1 MSMGNP
7 RMLTAFTLAAAI
19 IIGGVISL
27 ATNSWWFLVIAVGI
41 HVVVSTIMLSFVFK
55 ATNQGDKPDPVTE
68 AHIDAGDTD
77 RGAGALTE
85 SGRRKDRE
93 VVL

>member
-1 MSMGNP
+1 
-7 RMLTAFTLAAAI
+7 MLTAFTLAAAI

-41 HVVVSTIMLSFVFK
+41 HVVVSTIMLRFVFK

-68 AHIDAGDTD
+68 AHVEAGDQPGT
-77 RGAGALTE
+77 RGAGALTK
-85 SGRRKDRE
+85 SGTRKDRE

>member
-1 MSMGNP
+1 
-7 RMLTAFTLAAAI
+7 MLTVFTLATAI
-19 IIGGVISL
+19 VLGVFISVYTDNWL
-27 ATNSWWFLVIAVGI
+27 FLVLAIGVHLTVTAFVLG
-41 HVVVSTIMLSFVFK
+41 VVFK

-68 AHIDAGDTD
+68 AHIEAGDRPAHND
-77 RGAGALTE
+77 GLTE